1 MSRPTAAV
9 TNRYQKKAFDR
20 ITVIVPKGQKA
31 RVKAYAEERW
41 ETINSLV
48 NRLLMVET
56 GQTLEEWKTRT
67 PDTDDEP

>member
-20 ITVIVPKGQKA
+20 RTVIVPKGQKE
-31 RVKAYAEERW
+31 RVNAVAKSKG

-48 NRLLMVET
+48 NGFLRELT
-56 GQTLEEWKTRT
+56 GQTVEEWKTRT
-67 PDTDDEP
+67 TD